1 MVRRALPA
9 QTLHPTGLQRGRGQL
24 PEVAEVQSITAAA
37 QPAARATFISLSLP
51 PDAGFSRRK
60 TSQGELTDK
69 ARQNHKGILLAA
81 VSCAEGRCERHDARR
96 SFDRER
102 RAAPGG
108 ARGVASRDL
117 RRRRREQSNVSLS
130 CQAEMGRLSAC
141 WLEAFMGIWKVL
153 PYLHLTINKA
163 RRLNVILVL
172 WHGWAGV
179 GTLQGTGSAERFAL
193 RAAAGNCL
201 GEKGV

>member
-9 QTLHPTGLQRGRGQL
+9 QTLQPTGLQRGRGQL

-81 VSCAEGRCERHDARR
+81 VSCAEGRCEWHDARR

-117 RRRRREQSNVSLS
+117 RRRRREQSNVSL
-130 CQAEMGRLSAC
+130 LS
-141 WLEAFMGIWKVL
+141 LI
-153 PYLHLTINKA
+153 HI
-163 RRLNVILVL
+163 
-172 WHGWAGV
+172 
-179 GTLQGTGSAERFAL
+179 
-193 RAAAGNCL
+193 
-201 GEKGV
+201 